1 MTQTSPSDAEPGV
14 ADIVK
19 NITTD
24 VQLLVKHEIEL
35 AKAELMPSAKA
46 AGTGAGLFGGAG
58 VFALYALGLIFIG
71 SSVLI
76 GQAIGH
82 LWLGFM
88 IMAGGL
94 LVIAAVLGLVGKK
107 QVDKADFSAEH
118 TKSSANAS
126 VLAVKGAVARATTA
140 AKTPAIERSRR

>member
-1 MTQTSPSDAEPGV
+1 MSGTTPPTSAERGV
-14 ADIVK
+14 GDVVK
-19 NITTD
+19 DITTD

-71 SSVLI
+71 LSILI
-76 GQAIGH
+76 GQALGQ
-82 LWLGFM
+82 LWLGFL

-94 LVIAAVLGLVGKK
+94 LLIAAILGLIGKLSVG
-107 QVDKADFSAEH
+107 KADFSATH
-118 TKSSANAS
+118 TKASAEAS
-126 VLAVKGAVARATTA
+126 VNAVKGAVDRATTA
-140 AKTPAIERSRR
+140 AKTPAIERRR